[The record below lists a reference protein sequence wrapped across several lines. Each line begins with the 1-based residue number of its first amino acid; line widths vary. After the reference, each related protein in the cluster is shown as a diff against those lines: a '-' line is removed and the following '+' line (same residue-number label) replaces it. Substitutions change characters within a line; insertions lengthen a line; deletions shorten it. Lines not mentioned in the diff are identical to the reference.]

1 MRLNAR
7 QLLPI
12 SALLAASAIIACD
25 QAAPVAP
32 ASRPLFAA
40 DRIDNLFPFADPSGT
55 VATFSSNGSLDT
67 GNPFFQSLGTNGRS
81 CGTCHLAGDAWSLT
95 AAEAQARFASSGATF
110 PPFAALAGGYCAH
123 AAPGGAGAGADLLC

>member
-81 CGTCHLAGDAWSLT
+81 CGTCHL
-95 AAEAQARFASSGATF
+95 EI
-110 PPFAALAGGYCAH
+110 
-123 AAPGGAGAGADLLC
+123 GGASCRERV